1 MRGRI
6 WGRRRDADGSGES
19 EVSVRLK
26 VTLCGLAAVAAL
38 GACTSSPSEH
48 PKFAG
53 GSSAPATTGSAPA
66 WHEPAAYGFVVERRC
81 GQGPSLGRYRV
92 AVQDGH
98 VVRTDRID
106 GRTAAGE
113 EEIEVPAL
121 GELLTLAQTAADD
134 GGAVTTTFD
143 PVDGHPTAVSFSVT
157 DQQDADGSCFLVSE
171 YAPAS

>member
-1 MRGRI
+1 M
-6 WGRRRDADGSGES
+6 
-19 EVSVRLK
+19 RLK
-26 VTLCGLAAVAAL
+26 VTLCGVAVVAAL
-38 GACTSSPSEH
+38 GACTSSPPKH
-48 PKFAG
+48 PTFEG
-53 GSSAPATTGSAPA
+53 GSSAPTATGSPPP
-66 WHEPAAYGFVVERRC
+66 WHEPAGYGFVVERRC

-92 AVQDGH
+92 AVQDGR

-134 GGAVTTTFD
+134 GGAVSTTFD
-143 PVDGHPTAVSFSVT
+143 PVDGHPTAVSFSVS
-157 DQQDADGSCFLVSE
+157 DQQDADGSCFLVTE